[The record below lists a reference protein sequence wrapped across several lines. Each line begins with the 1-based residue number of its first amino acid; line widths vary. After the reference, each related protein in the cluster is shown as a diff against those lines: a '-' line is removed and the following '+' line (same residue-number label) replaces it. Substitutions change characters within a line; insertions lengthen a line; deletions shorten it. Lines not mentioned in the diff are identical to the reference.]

1 MFRNFPK
8 LKFKGKGCEA
18 ADLRRLVNKY
28 AEWAHILVPNM
39 EFSDFVEKLEK
50 LSGNNRVRTKLELI
64 RNVVQGICREED
76 IDDYE
81 IELQDRAERA
91 AAEGEQWDGA
101 ALGEMDGHSEW
112 GDEIDA
118 AMAVAPAP
126 APVVLDDDQR
136 ERMERNKRLA
146 LERAAARKAAASAS
160 TDGSAPVSFS
170 ARPPQP
176 AEEDDEDMAAAWAEE
191 SAEVGGNLD
200 ATGFDAFDEE
210 AEAELFGDLGAPIA
224 IPPAP
229 APRTQIEFMDDSEPG
244 ATPMDAA
251 AAAAQQ
257 AREQAQAAAA
267 ALEAGLDDDEE
278 F

>member
-118 AMAVAPAP
+118 AMDGNVCRCGTHP
-126 APVVLDDDQR
+126 R
-136 ERMERNKRLA
+136 I
-146 LERAAARKAAASAS
+146 RAA
-160 TDGSAPVSFS
+160 
-170 ARPPQP
+170 
-176 AEEDDEDMAAAWAEE
+176 
-191 SAEVGGNLD
+191 
-200 ATGFDAFDEE
+200 
-210 AEAELFGDLGAPIA
+210 IH
-224 IPPAP
+224 
-229 APRTQIEFMDDSEPG
+229 
-244 ATPMDAA
+244 
-251 AAAAQQ
+251 AAAAQLHPPGAPRQ
-257 AREQAQAAAA
+257 
-267 ALEAGLDDDEE
+267 
-278 F
+278 